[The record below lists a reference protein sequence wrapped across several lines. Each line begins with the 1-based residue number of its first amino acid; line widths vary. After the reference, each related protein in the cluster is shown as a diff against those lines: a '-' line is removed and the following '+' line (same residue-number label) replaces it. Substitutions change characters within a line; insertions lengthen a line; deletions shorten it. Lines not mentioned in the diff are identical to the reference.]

1 MAMHLSASCSTRVR
15 RSTYCVEVND
25 LHDEVSSTSDNDG
38 EARRV
43 PGPLKERHRLMR
55 VQVEPDS
62 GGASGECQFFG
73 EPQFLGCSHS
83 MSGKSILEV
92 G

>member
-1 MAMHLSASCSTRVR
+1 LGLIAAEVAGIEAL

-43 PGPLKERHRLMR
+43 PGPLKERHRFAGNLT
-55 VQVEPDS
+55 
-62 GGASGECQFFG
+62 
-73 EPQFLGCSHS
+73 
-83 MSGKSILEV
+83 
-92 G
+92 